1 MEIETPTFHRPRRRR
16 EITCIVLI
24 AVIFAA
30 GGFLTGYF
38 VMKNVKGDTLKCQT
52 NNGSTSKPNFVASNE
67 KYHKMFQEEIGAK
80 NIEANLRYMLFFFFF
95 FKGKLHK
102 SS

>member
-16 EITCIVLI
+16 KITCIVLI

-52 NNGSTSKPNFVASNE
+52 NNRSTSKPNSVASKE
-67 KYHKMFQEEIGAK
+67 KYHKVFQEEIRAK
-80 NIEANLRYMLFFFFF
+80 KHRSQSKVHVVFLLLFF
-95 FKGKLHK
+95 
-102 SS
+102 